1 MERNGERSGEQIVD
15 WNGAGNEAWN
25 GIGNG
30 AENRS
35 SIGTERG
42 TKRELSGE
50 RRERWGRT
58 QSFFNVHYCLTMLI
72 LILDLSPQQQT
83 NNNWL

>member
-1 MERNGERSGEQIVD
+1 MEGNGERSGEQIVD

-42 TKRELSGE
+42 TKRGTEWGTEGE
-50 RRERWGRT
+50 VGED
-58 QSFFNVHYCLTMLI
+58 SKFFQCSLLFDDVDIDFRFIATAANK
-72 LILDLSPQQQT
+72 
-83 NNNWL
+83 